1 MPADT
6 TPTLPKRSLLLILV
20 IVFVNFAGFSLI
32 IPLLPFY
39 GRELHASPVEVTLL
53 FAAYSFGG
61 IFGEMWWG
69 RVSDRQGRRK
79 ILIIGTAATA
89 LSYVAFAFANTL
101 WLSLLLRVLTGFF
114 SGTIGV
120 CQSYIAD
127 VTKPEQRARSI
138 GFLGA
143 AINLGFA
150 IGPAVGGLLAS
161 PEQGLPGFRLPIL
174 ISAGVAALAA
184 LWSTFVLVE
193 SHPPGPARA
202 LPKWSEAI
210 QFVVGNPLVFRLFL
224 IAVAGIGA
232 FASMEA
238 VFGLWTQHNF
248 GWSTDQVGSTFIAVG
263 LTGFLV
269 QILLIGRATKRFG
282 EARVIVGGLFVLA
295 TSMLLQPLLRAPIA
309 SVVLMSTLMAGHSI
323 AFPSS
328 GALISRSTGPQ
339 IQGSV
344 NGLLMASNALARIV
358 MPPVFGFI
366 YSGMGPDWPYYV
378 CACLIGLL
386 IFVGLQVVTLRD
398 TAQMPATSRLPG

>member
-1 MPADT
+1 MQPDAA
-6 TPTLPKRSLLLILV
+6 PMLPKRSLLLVLV

-39 GRELHASPVEVTLL
+39 GRELHAGPVEVTLL

-61 IFGEMWWG
+61 VFGEMWWG
-69 RVSDRQGRRK
+69 RSSDRHGRRK
-79 ILIIGTAATA
+79 ILMLTTACTA
-89 LSYVAFAFANTL
+89 LSYVAFAFATTL
-101 WLSLLLRVLTGFF
+101 WVALILRVLTGFF
-114 SGTIGV
+114 SSTVGV

-127 VTKPEQRARSI
+127 VTRPEERARSI

-143 AINLGFA
+143 SINLGFA

-161 PEQGLPGFRLPIL
+161 PEQGLAGFRLPIL
-174 ISAGVAALAA
+174 ISAAVAALAA
-184 LWSTFVLVE
+184 LWSTLVLIE

-210 QFVVGNPLVFRLFL
+210 EFVAGNALVARLFM
-224 IAVAGIGA
+224 IAFAGIGT

-248 GWSTDQVGSTFIAVG
+248 GWSTDQVGTTFIAVG

-269 QILLIGRATKRFG
+269 QILLVGRATRRFG
-282 EARVIVGGLFVLA
+282 EARVIVGGLCVLA
-295 TSMLLQPLLRAPIA
+295 TSMLLQPILRVPAA
-309 SVVLMSTLMAGHSI
+309 SVILMSTLMAGHSI

-328 GALISRSTGPQ
+328 GALISRSTSPQ

-358 MPPVFGFI
+358 LPPVFGFV
-366 YSGMGPDWPYYV
+366 YSDVGPDWPYYV

-386 IFVGLQVVTLRD
+386 VVVGLQVVSLRD
-398 TAQMPATSRLPG
+398 AAQVARAT

>member
-1 MPADT
+1 MSAEA
-6 TPTLPKRSLLLILV
+6 TPGLPRRALLLILV

-39 GRELHASPVEVTLL
+39 GRELHASPVAVTLL

-69 RVSDRQGRRK
+69 RVSDQQGRRK
-79 ILIIGTAATA
+79 ILIMATACTA
-89 LSYVAFAFANTL
+89 LSYVAFAFTSTL
-101 WLSLLLRVLTGFF
+101 WVALALRVLTGFF
-114 SGTIGV
+114 GGTIGV

-150 IGPAVGGLLAS
+150 IGPAIGGLLAS
-161 PEQGLPGFRLPIL
+161 PEQGLAGFRLPIL
-174 ISAGVAALAA
+174 ISAAVAGLAS

-202 LPKWSEAI
+202 RPLWNEAI
-210 QFVVGNPLVFRLFL
+210 RFVGDNPILLRLFL
-224 IAVAGIGA
+224 IAFAGIGS

-263 LTGFLV
+263 LTGFVV
-269 QILLIGRATKRFG
+269 QILLVGRATKRFG
-282 EARVIVGGLFVLA
+282 EARVITGGLFVLA
-295 TSMLLQPLLRAPIA
+295 LSMLLQPVFRAPIA
-309 SVVLMSTLMAGHSI
+309 SVVLMSTLMGGHSI
-323 AFPSS
+323 AFPNS

-344 NGLLMASNALARIV
+344 NGLLMASNALARIL

-366 YSGMGPDWPYYV
+366 YSGVGPDWPYYV

-386 IFVGLQVVTLRD
+386 VFVGLQVVTLRD
-398 TAQMPATSRLPG
+398 AALAAPSTP